1 MVKQN
6 CSSCLK
12 LMAIEPVSS
21 LLWKINDFLQAPRHP
36 FLAHQA
42 CVWTCRCVKLTNSG
56 HSASEG
62 KSSRFWSACVFHT
75 TEMEL
80 TWSGVWTPHFSRPD
94 HLSLLRK
101 CNSCSSQVTW
111 LHAWS
116 ASCCKIR
123 TCMATYLLSPKHYHV
138 SLLLLRRQNN
148 LSSSNSHVR
157 TSGYMHGRWK
167 EMKLFP
173 DQW

>member
-21 LLWKINDFLQAPRHP
+21 LLLKIIDFLQAPRHP

-62 KSSRFWSACVFHT
+62 KSSRFWRSFCHT
-75 TEMEL
+75 HAAALEAARGSPGLAPRLHRRPLHRLRRREL
-80 TWSGVWTPHFSRPD
+80 LPPIPCQLQQQG
-94 HLSLLRK
+94 HLLIVGAGAAQGG
-101 CNSCSSQVTW
+101 N
-111 LHAWS
+111 WS
-116 ASCCKIR
+116 APQR
-123 TCMATYLLSPKHYHV
+123 PRGLTAVWLSW
-138 SLLLLRRQNN
+138 Q
-148 LSSSNSHVR
+148 
-157 TSGYMHGRWK
+157 
-167 EMKLFP
+167 KL
-173 DQW
+173 